1 MLGVS
6 ERGNKEVWVDNQ
18 CIVLIVI
25 DVGTIIACTTL
36 PIGRQHS
43 ALELDKTVSVMA
55 SFVKLVLLNC
65 THKRHPRLN
74 LRWSH
79 SLHSVWYLEASS

>member
-1 MLGVS
+1 MFLVIWFSERINPGMLGVS

-25 DVGTIIACTTL
+25 DVGTIISCTTL

-55 SFVKLVLLNC
+55 SLPLL
-65 THKRHPRLN
+65 
-74 LRWSH
+74 S
-79 SLHSVWYLEASS
+79 